1 MLGKKERGGGLD
13 GDAPLLRGP
22 GTAWSSCLMPT
33 CSTPAPSWMLHL
45 QGLFSQ
51 DGLPTHSSRINPP
64 IPQGPA
70 QIPPPPGSF
79 P

>member
-1 MLGKKERGGGLD
+1 MLEKKERGVLH

-22 GTAWSSCLMPT
+22 GTAWSSYLMPT
-33 CSTPAPSWMLHL
+33 CPTPAPSWMFHL
-45 QGLFSQ
+45 QGLLSQ
-51 DGLPTHSSRINPP
+51 VGLPAPSSRINPS